1 MAPLQSFSTVI
12 TRFCRI
18 VGFICFSTYTFIC
31 SLNFIEG
38 FQRMRKAAIAVL
50 SSIIAS
56 VLFTVASSSSP
67 AFATVPADCA
77 NDGMIQVINDI
88 STSITVYELDVIA
101 DPVNASLNQLYQV
114 NFTGNQQKFNGAG
127 INPDD
132 DIMYGSLKHDDNND
146 YFVRLGSDGFEYL
159 FQWSGGHNYIASFDS
174 SGTYWYVRGSNYFT
188 VADADNLPGYATA
201 AAANAAGATD
211 TSVAGM
217 ATTTVGADIAIVEED
232 GNTYAISVNST
243 STIVIDNVTT
253 GTSIAIS
260 AANSGIGA
268 ANQWGAAY
276 AFGDLVYVSANDG
289 TGIYQIPWKSYL
301 NGQTTLNV
309 TEVVANS
316 ETTAANDGAN
326 CVNAAPPP
334 LPCGFPGLGGI
345 TADDPGCVETTSI
358 NTVSAVNCTNLN
370 PIQIINTDTGP
381 EGITGSSPYTDAVV
395 FDINLTTG
403 NYLPFDPDWVL
414 PLAANN
420 IAEINALGINPMDDK
435 MYAYVDDLGGG
446 YSVIRFDQYGNHEY
460 VSQGHGNWSIAGA
473 FTPGGVYV
481 TPVPNT
487 GRLTTLSNLH
497 TYEGW
502 ETKNDLTNN
511 GPASSWVELT
521 AQVGAAGADIA
532 MVTDSTGDLIALGI
546 DMGTNATG
554 EAIELVK
561 FNITDDTFEKT
572 TIDVVDAGEGF
583 GAAYSFADN
592 SAYLSY
598 NMGTGIYKVLW
609 DEPTIDEKVQVVKI
623 MDSADTNA
631 NDGASCVD
639 EMPPFPCE
647 WNNSL
652 SYSDPNC
659 TPTIDYSV
667 NNQMHCISTGHTRS
681 YSITNNSQVA
691 GTVTLTDVDTAATVV
706 KELGLSG
713 TITFTE
719 GVDFSITDDAVNNFT
734 IDIDWISVDTNTSY
748 TMLIPT
754 TVGNYVDCDPEAYF
768 NWENLAC
775 PSYANLGWD
784 LSQTI
789 HGADISIQLDGGSFS
804 GTDPIEHTGLTAGQ
818 TGTIAIP
825 LEEQTSNA
833 EITAVLSITFT
844 NGHTRQMAFTH
855 GTQNCF
861 EAATAVTLNH
871 DCAGSSLH
879 VNNTGGYDLSLS
891 YTNNGTTTE
900 ISLAAG
906 ADQTIDLGW
915 VEGSTNT
922 ASFSGSFVNEPD
934 NPPSVIQATFSNK
947 VVNCQPPTVQ
957 IEEGG
962 DSYTFTITPP
972 CSVNDY
978 GVIPVDLDP
987 DTPGT
992 QATDEFTYSIELLEN
1007 GDLAIT
1013 VDDVDDLEID
1023 GTTFDDIIV
1032 YYSGADCEP
1041 EDCMNGN
1048 AGTCQVQIEV
1058 QVPDNDD
1065 FDGQVNVTIDVTCVS
1080 AVLTATNNG
1089 ATDLTLSITNNGT
1102 VSTLTLSPAASETLN
1117 LGWTE
1122 DSTNTVT
1129 YVGMFSGV
1137 DGQAEGNFTDVK
1149 VNCAPPSVE
1158 LTEGLD
1164 SYTFTITPPCA
1175 VNDYG
1180 ITPADTDPDTPG
1192 TQVTDEFTYS
1202 ISLLENGDLE
1212 ITVDDVDDVVIDG
1225 TTFDDIIIFYS
1236 GPDCEPED
1244 CLTGLAGTCII
1255 TVEIMVFD
1263 NDNPEEIA
1271 ATGTAHVRMIGLS
1284 ILIAMLGYGFLHLA
1298 QLYGPALLVR
1308 VVEYRKIRNTVRVEG
1323 SRKAFIVSKK
1333 VRID

>member
-1 MAPLQSFSTVI
+1 
-12 TRFCRI
+12 
-18 VGFICFSTYTFIC
+18 
-31 SLNFIEG
+31 
-38 FQRMRKAAIAVL
+38 MRKAAIAVL
-50 SSIIAS
+50 SSLVAS

-88 STSITVYELDVIA
+88 GNTITVYEMDVVA
-101 DPVNASLNQLYQV
+101 DPVNASLTQLYQV

-159 FQWSGGHNYIASFDS
+159 FQWSGGHNYIAGFDS
-174 SGTYWYVRGSNYFT
+174 SGTYWYFRGSNYYT

-211 TSVAGM
+211 ISVVGM
-217 ATTTVGADIAIVEED
+217 AMVTTVGADIAIVEED
-232 GNTYAISVNST
+232 GNTYAISVNAAD
-243 STIVIDNVTT
+243 TIVIDNLTT
-253 GTSIAIS
+253 EASTAIS

-316 ETTAANDGAN
+316 EITNTNDGAN
-326 CVNAAPPP
+326 CVNAAPPA

-345 TADDPGCVETTSI
+345 TADDPACVETTSI
-358 NTVSAVNCTNLN
+358 DVVDPVACATLGA
-370 PIQIINTDTGP
+370 IQHINTDNGPNGTG
-381 EGITGSSPYTDAVV
+381 GSAPYSHLYT
-395 FDINLTTG
+395 FDVDLVTG
-403 NYLPFDPDWVL
+403 NIAPFDPPWGLDL
-414 PLAANN
+414 NAHG
-420 IAEINALGINPMDDK
+420 IEEINATGINPLDDK
-435 MYAYVDDLGGG
+435 MYGYAKLIDGGQG
-446 YSVIRFDQYGNHEY
+446 VVRFDQYGDLEW
-460 VSQGHGNWSIAGA
+460 VSVGHGLWSIAGG
-473 FTPGGVYV
+473 FTPDGTYV
-481 TPVPNT
+481 TLAST
-487 GRLTTLSNLH
+487 GRSLANLH
-497 TYEGW
+497 TYDGW
-502 ETKNDLTNN
+502 ETYEKVTNN
-511 GPASSWVELT
+511 GPGNNWITSSSSGIYGNDL
-521 AQVGAAGADIA
+521 AI
-532 MVTDSTGDLIALGI
+532 VTNSDGDVISI
-546 DMGTNATG
+546 SVTHPHPHNVH
-554 EAIELVK
+554 IW
-561 FNITDDTFEKT
+561 NITDDTLAINP
-572 TIDVVDAGEGF
+572 IDIPDNGSSLGL
-583 GAAYSFADN
+583 GAAFSFVDN
-592 SAYLSY
+592 SMYVMHNSSQ
-598 NMGTGIYKVLW
+598 GTYKILW
-609 DEPTIDEKVQVVKI
+609 DEPTIDGKVQVVQV
-623 MDSADTNA
+623 MASADTNA
-631 NDGASCVD
+631 NDGASCID

-647 WNNSL
+647 WDNSL
-652 SYSDPNC
+652 TSDDPNC
-659 TPTIDYSV
+659 TPTISYSV
-667 NNQMHCISTGHTRS
+667 DNQMHCIATGHTRS

-706 KELGLSG
+706 KELPLSG

-719 GVDFSITDDAVNNFT
+719 GVDFSITDDAVNDFT
-734 IDIDWISVDTNTSY
+734 IDIDWLSLDTDTSY
-748 TMLIPT
+748 GIEIPT
-754 TVGNYVDCDPEAYF
+754 TIGNYVDCDPEAYF
-768 NWENLAC
+768 NWQNLSC
-775 PSYANLGWD
+775 PSYANLEWD

-804 GTDPIEHTGLTAGQ
+804 GTDPIVHTGLTAGQ

-833 EITAVLSITFT
+833 EITASMSITFT

-861 EAATAVTLNH
+861 EAATAITLNH
-871 DCAGSSLH
+871 DCVGSSLYI
-879 VNNTGGYDLSLS
+879 NNTGGYDLSLS
-891 YTNNGTTTE
+891 YTNNGATTE

-906 ADQTIDLGW
+906 TDQTIDLGW
-915 VEGSTNT
+915 TEGSTNSV
-922 ASFSGSFVNEPD
+922 SFFGSYLNEPD
-934 NPPSVIQATFSNK
+934 NPPSVVQSTFSNK

-957 IEEGG
+957 VEEGG

-987 DTPGT
+987 ETPGT
-992 QATDEFTYSIELLEN
+992 QGTDEFTYSIELLEN

-1032 YYSGADCEP
+1032 YYSGPDCEP

-1048 AGTCQVQIEV
+1048 AGTCQIQIEV
-1058 QVPDNDD
+1058 EVPDNDD
-1065 FDGQVNVTIDVTCVS
+1065 FDGQVNVTIDVTCIS
-1080 AVLTATNNG
+1080 ASLTVTNDG
-1089 ATDLTLSITNNGT
+1089 VADLTLSITNNGT
-1102 VSTLTLSPAASETLN
+1102 VSTLTLSPDDSETVD
-1117 LGWTE
+1117 LGWAE

-1129 YVGMFSGV
+1129 YVGMFNGV
-1137 DGQAEGNFTDVK
+1137 DGQAEGTFTDVK
-1149 VNCAPPSVE
+1149 VDCEPPAVE

-1164 SYTFTITPPCA
+1164 SFTFTITPPCA

-1180 ITPADTDPDTPG
+1180 IIPVDTDPDTPG
-1192 TQVTDEFTYS
+1192 TQVSDEFTYS
-1202 ISLLENGDLE
+1202 ISLLANGDLE
-1212 ITVDDVDDVVIDG
+1212 ITVDDVDDLEIDG
-1225 TTFDDIIIFYS
+1225 TTFDDITIFYT
-1236 GPDCEPED
+1236 GPNCEPED
-1244 CLTGLAGTCII
+1244 CPSGIAGTCLI
-1255 TVEIMVFD
+1255 TVEVLVFD

-1308 VVEYRKIRNTVRVEG
+1308 VVQYRKIHNTVRVEG
-1323 SRKAFIVSKK
+1323 SRKNFKVWKK
-1333 VRID
+1333 VRKD

>member
-1 MAPLQSFSTVI
+1 
-12 TRFCRI
+12 
-18 VGFICFSTYTFIC
+18 
-31 SLNFIEG
+31 
-38 FQRMRKAAIAVL
+38 MRKAAIAVL
-50 SSIIAS
+50 SSLVAS

-88 STSITVYELDVIA
+88 GNTITVYEMDVVA
-101 DPVNASLNQLYQV
+101 DPVNASLTQLYQV

-159 FQWSGGHNYIASFDS
+159 FQWSGGHNYIAGFDS
-174 SGTYWYVRGSNYFT
+174 SGTYWYFRGSNYYT

-211 TSVAGM
+211 ISVVGM
-217 ATTTVGADIAIVEED
+217 AMVTTVGADIAIVEED
-232 GNTYAISVNST
+232 GNTYAISVNAAD
-243 STIVIDNVTT
+243 TIVIDNLTT
-253 GTSIAIS
+253 EASTAIS

-316 ETTAANDGAN
+316 EITNTNDGAN
-326 CVNAAPPP
+326 CVNAAPPA

-345 TADDPGCVETTSI
+345 TADDPACVETTSI
-358 NTVSAVNCTNLN
+358 DVVDPVACATLGA
-370 PIQIINTDTGP
+370 IQHINTDNGPNGTG
-381 EGITGSSPYTDAVV
+381 GSAPYSHLYT
-395 FDINLTTG
+395 FDVDLVTG
-403 NYLPFDPDWVL
+403 NIAPFDPPWGLDL
-414 PLAANN
+414 NAHG
-420 IAEINALGINPMDDK
+420 IEEINATGINPLDDK
-435 MYAYVDDLGGG
+435 MYGYAKLIAGGQG
-446 YSVIRFDQYGNHEY
+446 VVRFDQYGDLEW
-460 VSQGHGNWSIAGA
+460 VSVGHGSWSIAGG
-473 FTPGGVYV
+473 FTPDGTYV
-481 TPVPNT
+481 TLAST
-487 GRLTTLSNLH
+487 GRSLANLH
-497 TYEGW
+497 TYDGW
-502 ETKNDLTNN
+502 ETYEKVTNN
-511 GPASSWVELT
+511 GPGNNWITSSSSGIYGNDL
-521 AQVGAAGADIA
+521 AI
-532 MVTDSTGDLIALGI
+532 VTNSDGDVISI
-546 DMGTNATG
+546 SVTHPHPHNVH
-554 EAIELVK
+554 IW
-561 FNITDDTFEKT
+561 NITDDTLAIT
-572 TIDVVDAGEGF
+572 PIDIPDNGSSLGL
-583 GAAYSFADN
+583 GAAFSFVDN
-592 SAYLSY
+592 SMYVMHNSSQ
-598 NMGTGIYKVLW
+598 GTYKILW
-609 DEPTIDEKVQVVKI
+609 DEPTIDGKVQVVQV
-623 MDSADTNA
+623 MASADTNA
-631 NDGASCVD
+631 NDGASCID

-647 WNNSL
+647 WDNSL
-652 SYSDPNC
+652 TSDDPNC
-659 TPTIDYSV
+659 TPTISYSV
-667 NNQMHCISTGHTRS
+667 DNQMHCIATGHTRS

-706 KELGLSG
+706 KELPLSG

-719 GVDFSITDDAVNNFT
+719 GVDFSITDDAVNDFT
-734 IDIDWISVDTNTSY
+734 IDIDWLSLDTDTSY
-748 TMLIPT
+748 GIEIPT
-754 TVGNYVDCDPEAYF
+754 TIGNYVDCDPEAYF
-768 NWENLAC
+768 NWQNLSC
-775 PSYANLGWD
+775 PSYANLEWD

-804 GTDPIEHTGLTAGQ
+804 GTDPIVHTGLTAGQ

-833 EITAVLSITFT
+833 EITASMSITFT

-861 EAATAVTLNH
+861 EAATAITLNH
-871 DCAGSSLH
+871 DCVGSSLYI
-879 VNNTGGYDLSLS
+879 NNTGGYDLSLS
-891 YTNNGTTTE
+891 YTNNGATTE

-906 ADQTIDLGW
+906 TDQTIDLGW
-915 VEGSTNT
+915 TEGSTNSV
-922 ASFSGSFVNEPD
+922 SFFGSYLNEPD
-934 NPPSVIQATFSNK
+934 NPPSVVQSTFSNK

-957 IEEGG
+957 VEEGG

-987 DTPGT
+987 ETPGT
-992 QATDEFTYSIELLEN
+992 QGTDEFTYSIELLEN

-1013 VDDVDDLEID
+1013 IDDVDDLEID

-1032 YYSGADCEP
+1032 YYSGPDCEP

-1058 QVPDNDD
+1058 EVPDNDD

-1080 AVLTATNNG
+1080 ASLTVTNDG
-1089 ATDLTLSITNNGT
+1089 VADLTLSITNNGT
-1102 VSTLTLSPAASETLN
+1102 VSTLTLSPDDSETVD
-1117 LGWTE
+1117 LGWAE

-1129 YVGMFSGV
+1129 YVGMFNGV
-1137 DGQAEGNFTDVK
+1137 DGQAEGTFTDVK
-1149 VNCAPPSVE
+1149 VDCEPPAVE

-1164 SYTFTITPPCA
+1164 SFTFTITPPCA

-1180 ITPADTDPDTPG
+1180 IIPVDTDPDTPG
-1192 TQVTDEFTYS
+1192 TQVSDEFTYS
-1202 ISLLENGDLE
+1202 ISLLANGDLE
-1212 ITVDDVDDVVIDG
+1212 ITVDDVDDLEIDG
-1225 TTFDDIIIFYS
+1225 TTFDDITIFYT
-1236 GPDCEPED
+1236 GPNCEPED
-1244 CLTGLAGTCII
+1244 CPSGIAGTCLI
-1255 TVEIMVFD
+1255 TVEVLVFD

-1308 VVEYRKIRNTVRVEG
+1308 VVQYRKIHNTVRVEG
-1323 SRKAFIVSKK
+1323 SRKSFKVWKK
-1333 VRID
+1333 VRKD